1 MILRLAL
8 LAVGLVALAGSIA
21 VARPERFGITLPCAL
36 LTIVLAAG
44 AIAAD
49 SVPLRR
55 VALAC
60 SVATLACG
68 VALLGRGETQIPV
81 AALIVALQL
90 GALAAPRLAA
100 ARRAA
105 A

>member
-1 MILRLAL
+1 MTLRILL

-21 VARPERFGITLPCAL
+21 VARPESLAITLPCAL

-44 AIAAD
+44 AVAAD

-55 VALAC
+55 LALAC

-68 VALLGRGETQIPV
+68 VALLGRGETQIALS
-81 AALIVALQL
+81 AAIVALQL
-90 GALAAPRLAA
+90 LALAAPRLVA